1 MHDINMIWE
10 DYERYLKY
18 LRELEKKNS
27 ELGKK
32 IQIDTMRIDFLQKEG
47 ECKQIYKYKG
57 VNENEEE
64 SLSRITELN
73 TFLSFLSMKLD
84 EIEELLDVDS
94 TSIDQVKELIKQ
106 LLNLIYAIQNIP
118 EIIIQH
124 HKIII

>member
-1 MHDINMIWE
+1 MIWE

-94 TSIDQVKELIKQ
+94 TSIDQVKELYAFFEANKAT
-106 LLNLIYAIQNIP
+106 LKFNLRDSKHPRNY
-118 EIIIQH
+118 H
-124 HKIII
+124 STS